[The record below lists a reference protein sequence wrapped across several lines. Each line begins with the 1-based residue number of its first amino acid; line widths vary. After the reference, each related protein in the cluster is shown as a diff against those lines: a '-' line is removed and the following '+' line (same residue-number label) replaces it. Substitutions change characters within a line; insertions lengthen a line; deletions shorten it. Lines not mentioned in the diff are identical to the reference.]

1 MRWKNALKRTYKSK
15 VKNIICHGSI
25 ESRNNILSGML
36 KKIVAG
42 MIYCRMYSKKS
53 YYRNDILAD
62 ILQKA
67 IMIKHSIWMIK
78 HSMK

>member
-1 MRWKNALKRTYKSK
+1 MRKLNW
-15 VKNIICHGSI
+15 
-25 ESRNNILSGML
+25 

-42 MIYCRMYSKKS
+42 TIYCRMYSKKS
-53 YYRNDILAD
+53 CYRNN